1 MQKSQDRPLEFKGE
15 ITVFLSLMVVLLV
28 SLIGSLVESAS
39 ISLAKSVNQANLYL
53 AMESIFAEYE
63 PRLWEEYGIFAK
75 QGSDVDS
82 ISQRLAYYGASN
94 RDHEILRMEL
104 LSDGK
109 GMEVYRQ
116 GVAAMGGNV
125 VQIRPST
132 ESLLEEEAKEAL
144 EEYEELLETENIED
158 PLDLESV
165 GDSILL
171 SMILP
176 KEKDLSNKHIN
187 IQSLPSH
194 RQLKTGIGMQ
204 GQIQE
209 TISGKWIFASY
220 LTEHFLNYT
229 KYQNTHPLSY
239 ETEYLLAGKSTD
251 AENLEWVA
259 KRLLGIRLGINY
271 VYLLGDSQRL
281 AKAEN
286 ISIAVSALMI
296 APEAKEI
303 IKQAL
308 LFFWAYEDS
317 VLDLQKLY
325 AGEKVSLSGEAQ
337 EGGISYDGYLA
348 ALLALEKRETLCMRA
363 LDLMELNL
371 GIPVDTLVT
380 ELEIESTGIAR
391 RNIPYTCHAEYL
403 YP

>member
-75 QGSDVDS
+75 QGGDLYS

-94 RDHEILRMEL
+94 LDHEILRMEL

-187 IQSLPSH
+187 VQSLPSY
-194 RQLKTGIGMQ
+194 RQLKTGIGTQ

-209 TISGKWIFASY
+209 TVSGKWIFASY

-239 ETEYLLAGKSTD
+239 ETEYLLSGKSTD

-271 VYLLGDSQRL
+271 AYLLGDSQRL